1 MFESNKSHF
10 FDRVGFILYEFRRI
24 IDLWVF
30 GSPPHNEDIITSFFL
45 FRIFLLLFFYH
56 KSEFFLQNRAK
67 NCIKM
72 SSFNSVQEVNTRF
85 CFSILIKSARLN
97 LERPFCFLHFQ
108 QNKKR
113 AAQQQ
118 NNIQYTVLI
127 QSECM
132 SIVFLNSTQIT
143 YLPKLNFQY
152 IFAITYHSIT
162 L

>member
-30 GSPPHNEDIITSFFL
+30 GSPTHNEDIITSFFL
-45 FRIFLLLFFYH
+45 FRIFLLLFFFII
-56 KSEFFLQNRAK
+56 KVNFFCKTEQK

-118 NNIQYTVLI
+118 NNNTVLI

-132 SIVFLNSTQIT
+132 SIVFFNFYPN